1 MTTNSLL
8 SELADQLREMAFDIE
23 LYSTRDDDFYPR
35 GTVVKAA
42 PNQDRFKPT
51 SLWVSRGDGT
61 YLHLT
66 GKKNLIAKH
75 SRLKDY
81 VDVIFSA

>member
-1 MTTNSLL
+1 MTSNELL
-8 SELADQLREMAFDIE
+8 SNLADQLRDIAFEIE
-23 LYSTRDDDFYPR
+23 LNATQDDDFYPR
-35 GTVVKAA
+35 GTVVKAS

-66 GKKNLIAKH
+66 GEKNLIAKH